1 MQASKSL
8 LHNALYDC
16 NDLWA
21 GIIRQGHSDNFPPSA
36 DFRSLLWSFTETVY
50 GGWTRF
56 FLGIM
61 FFWKGS
67 ASYLIYFLTLVYAW
81 ISINSKRL
89 CRVAGIWR
97 IFVFYYR
104 WIFERLNHLFDR
116 IFHQLPVNFDSVFDW
131 LNSRISY
138 KLKNHHNILS
148 LLQKSVKSTAHF
160 KYYRQI
166 KLNFYNYINNRR
178 FCK

>member
-1 MQASKSL
+1 MHCMTATTFEPGLYGRAIPTIFHHPQIFAAFCDL
-8 LHNALYDC
+8 LLKRFTV
-16 NDLWA
+16 A
-21 GIIRQGHSDNFPPSA
+21 GLVCFS
-36 DFRSLLWSFTETVY
+36 
-50 GGWTRF
+50 
-56 FLGIM
+56 GIM

-89 CRVAGIWR
+89 CRVDGIWR

-104 WIFERLNHLFDR
+104 WIFERLNLLFDH